1 MAVKIEK
8 RSFGKTARGEN
19 VTLFEIGTP
28 ELTACVLDYGATV
41 QALLV
46 MDKNGKP
53 VDVVLGHDT
62 IEGYETHDGYLG
74 ACVGRVANRIGGAE
88 FTLNGKMYPLAKNDG
103 QNHLHGGLRGFD
115 KYVWDAEI
123 LEDGVKFSRVSP
135 DMEEGYPG
143 NLAVSVTYRVE
154 NGAFTITYDAKSDRD
169 TLCNLTNHSYFNLN
183 GGGSALSH
191 VLQIN
196 TDQFL
201 ENSNQCMPTGKILS
215 VDGTPFD
222 FRAPK
227 PVGQDIGA
235 NDQQLQNCGGY
246 DHNFCLPDTGDLYE
260 AAVLSSPKSGITMK
274 TLTTMP
280 GVQLYTANFLG
291 PWEGKGGAMYDK
303 RGAVCLE
310 TQFYPNA
317 MRCEGFRKPILKAG
331 ETYHQTTVYAFSAN

>member
-8 RSFGKTARGEN
+8 KSFGKTARGEN
-19 VTLFEIGTP
+19 VTLFKIETP

-62 IEGYETHDGYLG
+62 IEGYENHDGYLG

-88 FTLNGKMYPLAKNDG
+88 FTLNGKTYPLAKNDG

-115 KYVWDAEI
+115 KYIWDAEV

-143 NLAVSVTYRVE
+143 NLAVSVTYRVKS
-154 NGAFTITYDAKSDRD
+154 GAFTITYDAKSDRD

-183 GGGSALSH
+183 GGGSVLSH

-196 TDQFL
+196 ADQFL

-222 FRAPK
+222 FRAGK

-246 DHNFCLPDTGDLYE
+246 DHNFCLSDTGELVE

-331 ETYHQTTVYAFSAN
+331 ETYHQTTVYAFSAK

>member
-1 MAVKIEK
+1 MAANIEK
-8 RSFGKTARGEN
+8 RSFGTTARGER
-19 VTLFEIGTP
+19 VTLFEIITP
-28 ELTACVLDYGATV
+28 ELTARVLDYGATV

-46 MDKNGKP
+46 AGKDGNP

-74 ACVGRVANRIGGAE
+74 ACVGRVANRLGGAE
-88 FTLNGKMYPLAKNDG
+88 FTLNGKTYKLAKNDG

-115 KYVWDAEI
+115 KYIWDAEV
-123 LEDGVKFSRVSP
+123 LEDGVKFSRVSK
-135 DMEEGYPG
+135 DSEEGYPG
-143 NLAVSVTYRVE
+143 NLAVSVTYRVQ
-154 NGAFTITYDAKSDRD
+154 NGALSITYDAKSDQD

-191 VLQIN
+191 VLQVN
-196 TDQFL
+196 AERFL
-201 ENSNQCMPTGKILS
+201 ENSAECMPTGKILP

-227 PVGQDIGA
+227 PLGQDIDEA
-235 NDQQLQNCGGY
+235 NQQLQNCGGY
-246 DHNFCLPDTGDLYE
+246 DHNFCLPDAGALTE
-260 AAVLSSPKSGITMK
+260 AAVLSSPESGITMK

-280 GVQLYTANFLG
+280 GMQLYTANFLG
-291 PWEGKGGAMYDK
+291 PWLGKGGAVYDR

-317 MRCEGFRKPILKAG
+317 MRCEGFRKPVLKAG
-331 ETYHQTTVYAFSAN
+331 EAYHQVTVYEFSSK

>member
-1 MAVKIEK
+1 MKITKRPFGTLADGTAV
-8 RSFGKTARGEN
+8 SCWTMEN
-19 VTLFEIGTP
+19 AHGLRA
-28 ELTACVLDYGATV
+28 ELLDYGATIRSV
-41 QALLV
+41 QVPDRAGRLI
-46 MDKNGKP
+46 
-53 VDVVLGHDT
+53 DVVLGYDDLAGYAGNPSFYGAT
-62 IEGYETHDGYLG
+62 I
-74 ACVGRVANRIGGAE
+74 GRFGNRIGGAE
-88 FTLNGKMYPLAKNDG
+88 FALNGKTYWLAKNNG
-103 QNHLHGGLRGFD
+103 ENHLHGGLRGFD

-154 NGAFTITYDAKSDRD
+154 NGALVIMYDAKSDRD

-183 GGGSALSH
+183 GSGSALSH

-196 TDQFL
+196 ADQFL

-227 PVGQDIGA
+227 RVGQDIGA

-246 DHNFCLPDTGDLYE
+246 DHNFCLPDTGELYE

-291 PWEGKGGAMYDK
+291 PWAGKGGTMYDK

-331 ETYHQTTVYAFSAN
+331 EAYHQVTVYAFSAK

>member
-1 MAVKIEK
+1 MAAQIEK
-8 RSFGKTARGEN
+8 QSFGKTARGES
-19 VTLFEIGTP
+19 VTLFEIITP
-28 ELTACVLDYGATV
+28 ELTARVLDYGATV

-46 MDKNGKP
+46 TDKDGKP

-88 FTLNGKMYPLAKNDG
+88 FTLNGKTYPLAKNDG

-115 KYVWDAEI
+115 KYVWDAEV
-123 LEDGVKFSRVSP
+123 LEDGVKFSRVSK
-135 DMEEGYPG
+135 DLEEGYPG
-143 NLAVSVTYRVE
+143 NLAVSVTYRVQ
-154 NGAFTITYDAKSDRD
+154 NSALSITYDAKSDLD

-196 TDQFL
+196 ADRFL
-201 ENSNQCMPTGKILS
+201 ENSAECMPTGKLLR
-215 VDGTPFD
+215 VAGTPFD

-235 NDQQLQNCGGY
+235 MDQQLQNCEGY
-246 DHNFCLPDTGDLYE
+246 DHNFCLPDTGSLTE
-260 AAVLSSPKSGITMK
+260 AAVLSSPESGITMK

-280 GVQLYTANFLG
+280 GMQLYTANFLG
-291 PWEGKGGAMYDK
+291 PWAGKGGAIYDR

-331 ETYHQTTVYAFSAN
+331 EAYHQVTVYEFSNK

>member
-8 RSFGKTARGEN
+8 RSFGKTARGES

-28 ELTACVLDYGATV
+28 ELTARVLDYGATV

-46 MDKNGKP
+46 TDQDGKT

-115 KYVWDAEI
+115 KYVWDAEV

-154 NGAFTITYDAKSDRD
+154 NGAFTMIYDAKSDQD

-183 GGGSALSH
+183 GSGSALSH

-196 TDQFL
+196 ADQFL
-201 ENSNQCMPTGKILS
+201 ENSTQCMPTGKILS

-227 PVGQDIGA
+227 RVGQDIGA
-235 NDQQLQNCGGY
+235 DDIQLRNGGGY
-246 DHNFCLPDTGDLYE
+246 DHNFCLTGE
-260 AAVLSSPKSGITMK
+260 TAAVLRGDASGITMTVRT
-274 TLTTMP
+274 TLP
-280 GVQLYTANFLG
+280 GVQLYTANFLT
-291 PWEGKGGAMYDK
+291 ERRGKQGAIYAP
-303 RGAVCLE
+303 RCALCLE
-310 TQFYPNA
+310 TQYFPNA
-317 MRCEGFRKPILKAG
+317 MACDGFEKPVLRAG
-331 ETYHQTTVYAFSAN
+331 DLWRHCTTLIFSGKR

>member
-1 MAVKIEK
+1 
-8 RSFGKTARGEN
+8 
-19 VTLFEIGTP
+19 
-28 ELTACVLDYGATV
+28 
-41 QALLV
+41 
-46 MDKNGKP
+46 
-53 VDVVLGHDT
+53 
-62 IEGYETHDGYLG
+62 
-74 ACVGRVANRIGGAE
+74 
-88 FTLNGKMYPLAKNDG
+88 
-103 QNHLHGGLRGFD
+103 
-115 KYVWDAEI
+115 
-123 LEDGVKFSRVSP
+123 
-135 DMEEGYPG
+135 MEEGYPG
-143 NLAVSVTYRVE
+143 NLAASVTYRVE
-154 NGAFTITYDAKSDRD
+154 NGALVITYDAKSDRD

-191 VLQIN
+191 MLQIN
-196 TDQFL
+196 ADHFL
-201 ENSNQCMPTGKILS
+201 ENSTQCMPTGKILS

-246 DHNFCLPDTGDLYE
+246 DHNFCLPDTGELYE
-260 AAVLSSPKSGITMK
+260 AAVLASPERGITMK

-310 TQFYPNA
+310 TQFFPNA

-331 ETYHQTTVYAFSAN
+331 EAYHQVTVYAFSAN